1 MHVSCIECSV
11 SEQRGFEEKE
21 RKNKSKLKFVKN
33 NEETIGTALDNDD
46 NHHYKLSI
54 NPGGG
59 YNREFA
65 MIVSIL

>member
-1 MHVSCIECSV
+1 MY
-11 SEQRGFEEKE
+11 QNRRGFEEKE

-33 NEETIGTALDNDD
+33 NEETIVQHLIHDD

-59 YNREFA
+59 GIIEN
-65 MIVSIL
+65 LQ